1 MAKRKFTLSRK
12 KYDWAKNRDVTLKG
26 EPVRVNDVWA
36 KRKANEVEKEVRA
49 MHLDIS
55 KTVKRVYDGELAKDV
70 IQDIAMDAS
79 LTSQVRIT
87 LNALAKKWNKR
98 FNLFSKSFST
108 DLMSEVASLS
118 GNDLNKSLEK
128 LSGGVRIDADTISDT
143 TREIIKAST
152 QQSTSLIKS
161 ISQDYISEVQEGLMR
176 AIVSPGG
183 SFTEAK
189 ETIDK
194 LLSSRYKKYRNK
206 AKNTTL
212 DQIRK
217 AYSGITDNRM
227 RDVGVEE
234 YEWVHSGGSV
244 DPRDYHKNV
253 LNGEVFSLDEPPV
266 IDPKTG
272 EKGHPG
278 DAVNCKCFK
287 RPIVRFGKK

>member
-12 KYDWAKNRDVTLKG
+12 KYDWAKNRDVILKG
-26 EPVRVNDVWA
+26 DPVRINDVWA
-36 KRKANEVEKEVRA
+36 NRKAKAVEKEVRA

-70 IQDIAMDAS
+70 IQDVAMDAS

-98 FNLFSKSFST
+98 FNLFSKNFSA
-108 DLMSEVASLS
+108 DLMQEVAALS
-118 GNDLNKSLEK
+118 GSDLNRSLEK
-128 LSGGVRIDADTISDT
+128 LSGGVRIDADTMSDT
-143 TREIIKAST
+143 TKEIIKAST
-152 QQSTSLIKS
+152 QQSTSLIRS

-176 AIVSPGG
+176 AIVSPSG

-189 ETIDK
+189 EKIND

-253 LNGEVFSLDEPPV
+253 LNGNVFSLDKPPV
-266 IDPKTG
+266 INPKTG
-272 EKGHPG
+272 GRGHPG
-278 DAVNCKCFK
+278 DAINCKCFK